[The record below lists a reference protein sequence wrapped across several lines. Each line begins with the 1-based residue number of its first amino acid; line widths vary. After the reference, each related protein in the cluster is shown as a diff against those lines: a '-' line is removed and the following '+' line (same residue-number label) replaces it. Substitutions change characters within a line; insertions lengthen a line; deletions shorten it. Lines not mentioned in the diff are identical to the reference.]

1 MKKGRK
7 LEKRI
12 AVFGESGSG
21 KTVLLSSFYGAAQ
34 EPTILQKSL
43 YHIVAEDVGLGN
55 RLHQNYLGMRDSAQV
70 PAANRFSGESYS
82 FAVKLKDD
90 PSDAWR
96 KRPFDAL
103 RLVWHDYPGEW
114 FEQDVSGPAEAQ
126 RRVDTFRSLLN
137 SDVAFLLVDG
147 QRLVDNAGEEERYL
161 KLLLSNFRNGLLN
174 LRDDL
179 LTDGKPLEEFP
190 RIWMIA
196 LSKCDLLPE
205 MDVYKF
211 KEMMIGKVAGEI
223 EELRRA
229 IAGMIDG
236 PHVLSVGEDF
246 MLLSSA
252 RFEAGEIE
260 VTRRVGLDLI
270 LPLAAMESFRRHVK
284 WASYKQIPGG
294 LAETM
299 LQGAMP
305 IAFALVTPK
314 NKWAERLYKLVLRGK
329 VADVLMKFGPDFLTD
344 ASRLAGHKLAA
355 ANANAKA
362 THDNLLAT
370 ITGFQMDLERAE
382 GEKVLL
388 RSRT

>member
-34 EPTILQKSL
+34 EPAILQKSL

-82 FAVKLKDD
+82 FSVKLKDD